1 MLGAI
6 IGDIVG
12 SVYEWNNIK
21 TKDFPLFRDDCFF
34 TDDTV
39 MTIEEK
45 SEKPSVRQ
53 QIQEIKERRADE
65 TKKMPE
71 RSKSQEPKR
80 HQNVKKKKSK
90 GR

>member
-1 MLGAI
+1 MTGKILTI
-6 IGDIVG
+6 IQQ
-12 SVYEWNNIK
+12 YQNEWVL
-21 TKDFPLFRDDCFF
+21 DFKNMYVDTM
-34 TDDTV
+34 TDKYTV
-39 MTIEEK
+39 I
-45 SEKPSVRQ
+45 
-53 QIQEIKERRADE
+53 IADE